1 MSGLLQ
7 SVHVGLSVRPRL
19 QVMRSGRGSSS
30 AACRMAVEMQTETET
45 ETETDESLKGVV
57 KLPSRGR
64 TNQHGRDTRY
74 GETSKVPSKVRRIL
88 LKMGEVDKRGRL

>member
-19 QVMRSGRGSSS
+19 QVMRSGWGSSS
-30 AACRMAVEMQTETET
+30 AACRMAVEMQTGT

-57 KLPSRGR
+57 KLPSRGE
-64 TNQHGRDTRY
+64 TNQRGRHTRY

-88 LKMGEVDKRGRL
+88 MKMGEVDKRGRL